1 VVAGL
6 GLLAL
11 LAYPIGVLG
20 LLAYSAFTGC
30 FLSCSTPQPGTGLV
44 WSAIAVVLLALP
56 LAVGMSI
63 AGARSRRAWWS
74 AAALVLVVVAGW
86 DLAAVLA
93 R

>member
-30 FLSCSTPQPGTGLV
+30 FLSCGTPQPGTALV
-44 WSAIAVVLLALP
+44 WSAIAAVLLALP
-56 LAVGMSI
+56 LAVGLSI
-63 AGARSRRAWWS
+63 AAARSRRAWWS
-74 AAALVLVVVAGW
+74 AAAMVLVVVAGW
-86 DLAAVLA
+86 DLTAVLA